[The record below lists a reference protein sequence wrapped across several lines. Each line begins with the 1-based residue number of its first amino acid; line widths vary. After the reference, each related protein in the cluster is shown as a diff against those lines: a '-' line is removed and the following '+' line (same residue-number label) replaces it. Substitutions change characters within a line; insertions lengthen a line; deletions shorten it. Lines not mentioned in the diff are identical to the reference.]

1 VNQLPW
7 YIQHW
12 TGLKDTM
19 TLVVAIVV
27 ASVALVTYRRNA
39 KTKRAEFLTSLHR
52 SFFVEETY
60 KRIREVLDDDSPA
73 GETTREAMVAEQPA
87 AFTDFLNFFELI
99 AYFKILG
106 AYKEDDVKALLGY
119 YLRLLRRSRSV
130 YRYICDRKND
140 FENLQA
146 LLAKIEP

>member
-1 VNQLPW
+1 VSQLPW

-12 TGLKDTM
+12 AGLKDMT
-19 TLVVAIVV
+19 TLVVAIVA

-39 KTKRAEFLTSLHR
+39 KTKRAEFLTSLHK

-60 KRIREVLDDDSPA
+60 KKTREVLDDDSPS
-73 GETTREAMVAEQPA
+73 GEATREAMVAEQPA

-99 AYFKILG
+99 AYFRTLG
-106 AYKEDDVKALLGY
+106 AYTEDDVKALLGY
-119 YLRLLRRSRSV
+119 YLRLLKRSRCI

-140 FENLQA
+140 FEHLQA
-146 LLAKIEP
+146 LLGRLEP